1 MASLFTMGS
10 YPSENDFML
19 KQAVLQQP
27 VSHSPA
33 SRPTGVLPGLSFR
46 QLLLAAF
53 LLIAA
58 LLSGTS
64 VHALFT
70 LERMSA
76 HSRETAGEAVRLSEQ
91 AQRLSE
97 RTVAMERSARQFLVL
112 DDSAFRDRYAEA
124 WQQAKAALAELQQA
138 LPQAPAELFS
148 AWNAHGEAAW
158 TVLQADQGAAQNKRK
173 LDQRALFDAFARLP
187 GI

>member
-76 HSRETAGEAVRLSEQ
+76 HSRERAGRAI
-91 AQRLSE
+91 
-97 RTVAMERSARQFLVL
+97 
-112 DDSAFRDRYAEA
+112 DRA
-124 WQQAKAALAELQQA
+124 
-138 LPQAPAELFS
+138 
-148 AWNAHGEAAW
+148 
-158 TVLQADQGAAQNKRK
+158 GAASGGAHCRHGT
-173 LDQRALFDAFARLP
+173 QRTAISGA
-187 GI
+187 

>member
-1 MASLFTMGS
+1 MASLFTMAS

-70 LERMSA
+70 LDRMSA
-76 HSRETAGEAVRLSEQ
+76 HSRETAGQAVYLTEV

-97 RTVAMERSARQFLVL
+97 RTVAMERSARQYLVL
-112 DDSAFRDRYAEA
+112 DDVAFRDRYAEA
-124 WQQAKAALAELQQA
+124 WVQAKGALSELQQA
-138 LPQAPAELFS
+138 LPLAPQAVFAS
-148 AWNAHGEAAW
+148 WNSYGEAAW
-158 TVLQADQGAAQNKRK
+158 TVLQADQDNA
-173 LDQRALFDAFARLP
+173 
-187 GI
+187 